1 MRFIHT
7 KSDTAKL
14 FGQIVISEAKSNI
27 FKYMSKYQIATKPG
41 HRASEHLYAVMS
53 VLGTIQKKKKAI
65 IVSMWDLKAF
75 FDSENLIDCMSE
87 LYKKKIKGK
96 LYRLIFRMNQ
106 NIRISVKTAVGE
118 TEEKDTGNGV
128 GQGTVEG
135 AVISSSSIDGGVTE
149 EFSEYNS
156 SDESEP
162 DDNHPDKNSNNE
174 NNPDEIASDFFHPMI
189 FQDDVLKVSDGIES
203 ANDANKKMMNVI
215 ESKLLTLNYEKTNY
229 VVFGD
234 KKARK
239 RLLEDLKKD
248 PLLINGQIMKQ
259 SPCSKY
265 LDHICQ

>member
-1 MRFIHT
+1 MTPTTGLPVYSPEEIKGVTLQYCVNLLTNRKPKPEYAEIINQKYELHEQRMNEVIFNDLEELTPEMFNSALRHLSSKHGEKYKFILKAGPAYLNALLNLFILIWKTEQIPQAWHSSSLVQLYKSSSDKHSLTNMRFIHT

-14 FGQIVISEAKSNI
+14 FGHIVISEAKSNI

-118 TEEKDTGNGV
+118 TEEKDWKSVHTG
-128 GQGTVEG
+128 
-135 AVISSSSIDGGVTE
+135 S
-149 EFSEYNS
+149 
-156 SDESEP
+156 
-162 DDNHPDKNSNNE
+162 
-174 NNPDEIASDFFHPMI
+174 
-189 FQDDVLKVSDGIES
+189 L
-203 ANDANKKMMNVI
+203 
-215 ESKLLTLNYEKTNY
+215 
-229 VVFGD
+229 
-234 KKARK
+234 
-239 RLLEDLKKD
+239 
-248 PLLINGQIMKQ
+248 
-259 SPCSKY
+259 
-265 LDHICQ
+265 